1 VTLLRL
7 PAFRRFVRGAL
18 CGLGLTGHLPGQD
31 VRPSML
37 LLDGAV
43 LGSSVVAVGER
54 GTVLVSMDRG
64 ASWRRSSTPTR
75 ATLTGVSFPAVG
87 LPRRG
92 WAVGHEAEILV
103 SVDRGLTWARQYQG
117 TNRTD
122 SFLDVIALD
131 ERRAIAVGAYGLFV
145 STDDGGA
152 TWSPR
157 KIRAED
163 SHLNRISAGPTG
175 KLYLAGESGTLLRSS
190 DKGATWSEIR
200 SGYQG
205 SFYGILPLGEAAL
218 LAHGLRGHVLRS
230 DDDGASWKELPGA
243 APVLLACAV
252 PVAGKGILLA
262 GQARNLYLSADRG
275 LTLTAAAG
283 APATGVAEVVDLGNG
298 RVLALGEAGATLLQ
312 LP

>member
-1 VTLLRL
+1 MPLRL
-7 PAFRRFVRGAL
+7 VSFRRLIRSAL
-18 CGLGLTGHLPGQD
+18 WGFGLTGLLSAQA
-31 VRPSML
+31 VRPTML

-43 LGSSVVAVGER
+43 LGSSIVAVGER
-54 GTVLVSMDRG
+54 GTALVSMDQG
-64 ASWRRSSTPTR
+64 ATWRRSSTPTR
-75 ATLTGVSFPAVG
+75 ATLTGVSFPAVN

-117 TNRTD
+117 SNRTD

-131 ERRAIAVGAYGLFV
+131 ERRAIAVGAYGLFS

-152 TWSPR
+152 TWSTR

-175 KLYLAGESGTLLRSS
+175 KLYIAGESGTLLRSK
-190 DKGATWSEIR
+190 DNGATWREIR
-200 SGYQG
+200 SSYQG
-205 SFYGILPLGEAAL
+205 SFYGILPLGENAL

-230 DDDGASWKELPGA
+230 DDDGATWKETSGA

-252 PVAGKGILLA
+252 PIAGKGVLLA
-262 GQARNLYLSADRG
+262 GQARHLYLSADGGR
-275 LTLTAAAG
+275 TLSTPAG
-283 APATGVAEVVDLGNG
+283 APTTGVAELLDLGNG
-298 RVLALGEAGATLLQ
+298 RVLALGEAGATLVR